1 MGLLT
6 KLFEFFISIMEQK
19 IIDYNKKSARKYG
32 WDLSW
37 FNASNHEEALVNIR
51 EFQKRNDLKPDG
63 MVGPMT
69 FRRVF
74 TERELEEASV
84 EKKHIICNGEQVEVN
99 WEKVVNLEDENGL
112 ILPETCYRQ
121 VNSERKPT
129 MIVTHWDAAL
139 SAKSCHKILEKR
151 KISSH
156 FVIDNDGTIFQMV
169 DTNNTTWHA
178 KGVNDVSIG
187 VDFSNAYYSKYQKW
201 YIRKGFGRRPIL
213 ENSYT
218 NGFKHKPHL
227 GYYPAQLEAY
237 KELLKTLCDHY
248 DIPIQ
253 CPRDDDGKFLTKEY
267 KPAIKKT
274 YKGIVCH
281 FNLTKKKIDCAG
293 LELGKI
299 VDEISHPHWI
309 GTWQD

>member
-6 KLFEFFISIMEQK
+6 KLFEFFTFIMEQK
-19 IIDYNKKSARKYG
+19 IIDYNKRSIKKYG

-37 FNASNHEEALVNIR
+37 FGASNHEDALVSIR
-51 EFQKRNDLKPDG
+51 EFQERNDLEPDG

-69 FRRVF
+69 FRRIF
-74 TERELEEASV
+74 TERESEEVVA
-84 EKKHIICNGEQVEVN
+84 EKKYIVCNGESVEID
-99 WEKVVNLEDENGL
+99 WEKVVNLEDENAL
-112 ILPETCYRQ
+112 VLSQKCYRQ
-121 VNSERKPT
+121 SSSERKPA

-151 KISSH
+151 GLSSH

-169 DTNNTTWHA
+169 DTNNTAWHA

-187 VDFSNAYYSKYQKW
+187 IDFSNAYYTKYQKW
-201 YIRKGFGRRPIL
+201 YMRKGFGRRPLL

-218 NGFKHKPHL
+218 NGYKHKPHL

-237 KELLKTLCDHY
+237 KELLKTLCGHY
-248 DIPIQ
+248 SIPVE
-253 CPRDDDGKFLTKEY
+253 CPRDAKGKYLTKEY
-267 KPAIKKT
+267 DPAIKKT

-293 LELGKI
+293 LELDKI
-299 VDEISHPHWI
+299 VDEITES
-309 GTWQD
+309 DN